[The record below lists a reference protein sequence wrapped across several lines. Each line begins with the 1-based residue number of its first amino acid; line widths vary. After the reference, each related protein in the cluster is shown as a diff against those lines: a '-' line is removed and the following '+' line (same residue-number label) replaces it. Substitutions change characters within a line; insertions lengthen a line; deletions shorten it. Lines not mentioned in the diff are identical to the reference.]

1 MVSPSKSLLLA
12 ISALPSALAWGNWG
26 HETIGYVA
34 QAFVGPNTLAF
45 IQAKLDA
52 EYDGQLGP
60 AAIWAGK
67 YILLIRPSTT

>member
-1 MVSPSKSLLLA
+1 MFSRSLVTSTILLA
-12 ISALPSALAWGNWG
+12 ASAPRVLAWGNWG
-26 HETIGYVA
+26 HETIGYIA

-67 YILLIRPSTT
+67 QSMLI

>member
-1 MVSPSKSLLLA
+1 MFSRSLVTSTILLA
-12 ISALPSALAWGNWG
+12 VSVPRVLAWGNWG
-26 HETIGYVA
+26 HEIIGYIA

-67 YILLIRPSTT
+67 

>member
-1 MVSPSKSLLLA
+1 MFSRSLVTSTILLA
-12 ISALPSALAWGNWG
+12 VSVPRVLAWGNWG
-26 HETIGYVA
+26 HETIGYIA

-67 YILLIRPSTT
+67 